1 MKKLYIM
8 PFIEIELIE
17 ASDILAGSPHV
28 ESNDAITDGNYTPG
42 INGTITEGPGD
53 GEEDNFGAK
62 GGSTFI
68 WDDEF

>member
-28 ESNDAITDGNYTPG
+28 ESNDAITDGN
-42 INGTITEGPGD
+42 
-53 GEEDNFGAK
+53 
-62 GGSTFI
+62 
-68 WDDEF
+68 